1 MPTTSPPPPSKYRGA
16 TILDLD
22 LPPAL
27 STYPT
32 TRISS
37 AMALAYDRDYSQLT
51 VISATTKKL
60 LGYVTMAQLQAGD
73 PNGPVSSVMT
83 RFDRRRSKGYTV
95 ITPDTG
101 LDELERFFEGEE
113 FAVVTDADRR
123 WVLGVATR
131 GDLDEWAKRRVLV

>member
-1 MPTTSPPPPSKYRGA
+1 
-16 TILDLD
+16 
-22 LPPAL
+22 
-27 STYPT
+27 
-32 TRISS
+32 
-37 AMALAYDRDYSQLT
+37 
-51 VISATTKKL
+51 
-60 LGYVTMAQLQAGD
+60 MAQLQAGD